1 MANTIS
7 AVPEKGCRYVVVF
20 PLQSN
25 KYCNVLTRT
34 VQYMMNERG
43 RGKAVP
49 CQHWGR
55 GEGGKCT
62 AKPVTLPDSCPN
74 DL

>member
-1 MANTIS
+1 MANTVS

-43 RGKAVP
+43 RGKAVS
-49 CQHWGR
+49 CQHR
-55 GEGGKCT
+55 GGGCT
-62 AKPVTLPDSCPN
+62 SKPVTLPDSCPN